1 MTTAEPQHARGGR
14 PREAWRGLRRWRRT
28 RPFWGGLL
36 TALAGLEI
44 FGTSQMSLGGLSFQM
59 GPTGF
64 LAWLI
69 PTILVTC
76 GLLMWFRPQHRI
88 LYAVVAAVTTLF
100 SLIGVN
106 LGGFF
111 VGLLLGLVGSAL
123 GFAWVPDPHP
133 TAWPGHE
140 SADDGTGRDE
150 SAGDGTLRHESPGHE
165 TVRDESPDD
174 ATGRDKPT
182 AGAGHDLPAP
192 DAAPQAPS
200 ASSRPSSTS

>member
-1 MTTAEPQHARGGR
+1 MTTAEPQHVRPGR
-14 PREAWRGLRRWRRT
+14 LREAWGGLRRRRRT

-44 FGTSQMSLGGLSFQM
+44 FGTTQMSLRGLSFQM

-64 LAWLI
+64 LSWLV
-69 PTILVTC
+69 PAILVTC

-111 VGLLLGLVGSAL
+111 VGLLLGTVGSAL

-133 TAWPGHE
+133 TALPGGE
-140 SADDGTGRDE
+140 PADDGTVRDE
-150 SAGDGTLRHESPGHE
+150 PAGDGTVGDEPAGDG
-165 TVRDESPDD
+165 TVGDESSDD
-174 ATGRDKPT
+174 
-182 AGAGHDLPAP
+182 AGHDLPAP
-192 DAAPQAPS
+192 DAAPTAPS